1 MSPIVLPFCY
11 SEQPVISVSDSKTLP
26 YPCQRRSNYQS
37 SDSSSSSSFS
47 SSTSSLSDAYS
58 DDNFYDIAYSSSPKM
73 MEMETAPRTNN
84 CTTNKKNPTHLKRT
98 KQTVPIASLSGLP
111 FEIRSLIAQE
121 CLQADAFRL
130 CLTCKDLYSSTVS
143 RLYQCIV
150 FDSAHRH
157 FNKEFTY
164 KRLKP
169 STVDEDADDISRVD
183 HESRYFSYTSVR
195 TVGGLR
201 RCMKTLRADKVKA
214 GYVRRFECLNSMDLP
229 DLEIRQ
235 FVKDV
240 FPSMPNLASL
250 VWDASPEITVDLVQQ
265 IARPEYIE
273 TLCLDLALRNDKVSR
288 SIAQMVFPNLRHLTI
303 RPYLSSEFLVLIA
316 KMISNS
322 PDTIKNLRALYLGRE
337 LHLSHEVGSGFAFAS
352 MNPSQSPVDDQAIPA
367 FFGTLLAKNSENTKL
382 RLTHLGL
389 DGITVNG
396 GIDFQILDQAVE
408 LETITHLKLAGT
420 DMIGFETEDEVRV
433 NGAGISSVRFVQPL
447 GPKLQKLQS
456 LEVDWSEQFVNNVPN
471 FFQDLTR
478 GLQSLSV
485 IIRSNIARSRSDMT
499 WSEHCQHYVDSI
511 TTSHCRTLKQLA
523 LDGVEEISFKDVYK
537 PLPMKA
543 LLTLRDCVNLTGLSV
558 SAPSPSLDSNNV
570 IDKLLHC
577 MPHLRFFHLRNNHTK
592 PYLGQNVSY
601 QIEDWIRY
609 KHSVERFIN
618 AQLPSK
624 SLSYIKLENHVFD
637 VSVRNKPA
645 VIREG
650 LLRWFDE
657 NVFTPWEV

>member
-1 MSPIVLPFCY
+1 
-11 SEQPVISVSDSKTLP
+11 
-26 YPCQRRSNYQS
+26 
-37 SDSSSSSSFS
+37 
-47 SSTSSLSDAYS
+47 
-58 DDNFYDIAYSSSPKM
+58 
-73 MEMETAPRTNN
+73 
-84 CTTNKKNPTHLKRT
+84 
-98 KQTVPIASLSGLP
+98 
-111 FEIRSLIAQE
+111 
-121 CLQADAFRL
+121 
-130 CLTCKDLYSSTVS
+130 
-143 RLYQCIV
+143 
-150 FDSAHRH
+150 
-157 FNKEFTY
+157 
-164 KRLKP
+164 
-169 STVDEDADDISRVD
+169 
-183 HESRYFSYTSVR
+183 
-195 TVGGLR
+195 
-201 RCMKTLRADKVKA
+201 MKTLRADKVKA

-240 FPSMPNLASL
+240 FPRMPNLASL

-288 SIAQMVFPNLRHLTI
+288 SIAQMAFPNLRHLTI

-316 KMISNS
+316 KMVSNS
-322 PDTIKNLRALYLGRE
+322 SDTIKNLRALYLGRE

-367 FFGTLLAKNSENTKL
+367 FFGTLLAKNPEKIKL

-389 DGITVNG
+389 DGVSVNG
-396 GIDFQILDQAVE
+396 GTDFQILDQAVE

-420 DMIGFETEDEVRV
+420 DMIGFATEDEVRV
-433 NGAGISSVRFVQPL
+433 NGADFNSVRFVQPL
-447 GPKLQKLQS
+447 GPKLRKLQS
-456 LEVDWSEQFVNNVPN
+456 LEIDWSEQFVNNVPD
-471 FFQDLTR
+471 FFRDLKH

-485 IIRSNIARSRSDMT
+485 IIRSNIARSHSDMA
-499 WSEHCQHYVDSI
+499 WNQHCQSYVDSI
-511 TTSHCRTLKQLA
+511 TMSHCRTLKQLA
-523 LDGVEEISFKDVYK
+523 IDGVEEISFKDVYK
-537 PLPMKA
+537 PLPMRA
-543 LLTLRDCVNLTGLSV
+543 LLTMQDCVNLTGLSV
-558 SAPSPSLDSNNV
+558 SAPSPSPESNNA
-570 IDKLLHC
+570 IDKILHC
-577 MPHLRFFHLRNNHTK
+577 MSQLRFFHLRNNHTK

-609 KHSVERFIN
+609 KHSVESFIN

-624 SLSYIKLENHVFD
+624 SLSYIKLEDHVFD